1 MNLIDNILKINY
13 GFTKKRDINSSKIY
27 KYPYKKIAII
37 TCMDTR
43 LINFLEPA
51 LGINRGDAIII
62 KIAGNIISNNFN
74 DIIRSLLICIY
85 QFNIKDIIII
95 GHYDCGMHSISS
107 TSLINKMLD
116 NNINIEKIKL
126 IKEDL
131 ISWINKFSN
140 PKDNVI
146 QSVNNII
153 NNSIIPEN
161 IFVHGML
168 IDPNSRKID
177 ILINGYE

>member
-13 GFTKKRDINSSKIY
+13 EFTKKGDINASKIS
-27 KYPYKKIAII
+27 KYPCKKIAII

-43 LINFLEPA
+43 LIDFLEPA

-62 KIAGNIISNNFN
+62 KTAGNIVSNDFN

-85 QFNIKDIIII
+85 QFNIKDIIVI
-95 GHYDCGMHSISS
+95 GHYDCGMHSVSS
-107 TSLINKMLD
+107 TLLINKMLD
-116 NNINIEKIKL
+116 NNINIEKINL

-131 ISWINKFSN
+131 FSWINNFSN
-140 PKDNVI
+140 PKNNVI

-153 NNSIIPEN
+153 NNPIIPKN

-168 IDPNSRKID
+168 IDPNSGKID
-177 ILINGYE
+177 ILINGYK